1 MFDIAPSEFLL
12 VAFVALVVIGP
23 KDLPKAMRV
32 VGYWVGKARGVARQF
47 RSGFDSMVREAELE
61 EMEKRWASENERIM
75 REHPQTGAG
84 TGTGTGTGADAAAAD
99 TAQVVHS
106 PETEEYRR
114 DYRSGNHPGEGHSD
128 GDHAAGDHTDE
139 PVMVEKPVVA
149 AAPPAVPPAPVDH
162 EHKPVG
168 HRGPELFDIPL
179 DTPATTAPHP
189 DDKTGKSDVASS

>member
-75 REHPQTGAG
+75 REHPQTG
-84 TGTGTGTGADAAAAD
+84 TDSTAD
-99 TAQVVHS
+99 TTQVVHS
-106 PETEEYRR
+106 PETEEHRR
-114 DYRSGNHPGEGHSD
+114 DYRSV
-128 GDHAAGDHTDE
+128 DHTDE
-139 PVMVEKPVVA
+139 PVMVEKPVVSA
-149 AAPPAVPPAPVDH
+149 ASGQASQVPSEQKHVPVAD
-162 EHKPVG
+162 
-168 HRGPELFDIPL
+168 RGPDLFDGPL
-179 DTPATTAPHP
+179 DTPAPTVQHP
-189 DDKTGKSDVASS
+189 DDKTGKSDVAPS

>member
-75 REHPQTGAG
+75 REHPQTSG
-84 TGTGTGTGADAAAAD
+84 DAAVD
-99 TAQVVHS
+99 TTQVVHS
-106 PETEEYRR
+106 PETEEHRR
-114 DYRSGNHPGEGHSD
+114 DYRSVD
-128 GDHAAGDHTDE
+128 DTDDHTGE

-149 AAPPAVPPAPVDH
+149 AASSVPEPVPSDTPVVPADQDPKPAAD
-162 EHKPVG
+162 
-168 HRGPELFDIPL
+168 RGPDLF
-179 DTPATTAPHP
+179 DTPASTVPHP
-189 DDKTGKSDVASS
+189 DGKSDIASS